1 MTSVFVNSQHA
12 QCGGAQETRLSPLAE
27 RMTING
33 GPPVG
38 TRPAW
43 EQKNLESDLELIQKT
58 RISEFQ
64 QLQKNKKGKIISI
77 LIGSIET
84 EWGFLI
90 GDRMRDP
97 R

>member
-12 QCGGAQETRLSPLAE
+12 QCGGAKETRLSPLAE

-64 QLQKNKKGKIISI
+64 QLQKN
-77 LIGSIET
+77 
-84 EWGFLI
+84 
-90 GDRMRDP
+90 
-97 R
+97 

>member
-1 MTSVFVNSQHA
+1 M
-12 QCGGAQETRLSPLAE
+12 
-27 RMTING
+27 NG

-64 QLQKNKKGKIISI
+64 QLQKIKKKVRKFQFW
-77 LIGSIET
+77 LDQLRLNEAFWLVIEW
-84 EWGFLI
+84 E
-90 GDRMRDP
+90 R
-97 R
+97 

>member
-64 QLQKNKKGKIISI
+64 QLQKN
-77 LIGSIET
+77 
-84 EWGFLI
+84 
-90 GDRMRDP
+90 
-97 R
+97 

>member
-1 MTSVFVNSQHA
+1 
-12 QCGGAQETRLSPLAE
+12 
-27 RMTING
+27 MTING

-64 QLQKNKKGKIISI
+64 QLQKIKKGKKFSI
-77 LIGSIET
+77 LIGSVET
-84 EWGFLI
+84 EWGLLI
-90 GDRMRDP
+90 GLRMRDL

>member
-12 QCGGAQETRLSPLAE
+12 QCGGVKETRLSPLAE

-43 EQKNLESDLELIQKT
+43 EQKNLESDLELIQKL
-58 RISEFQ
+58 EFQ
-64 QLQKNKKGKIISI
+64 SFNNYRKIKKV
-77 LIGSIET
+77 
-84 EWGFLI
+84 
-90 GDRMRDP
+90 R
-97 R
+97 

>member
-1 MTSVFVNSQHA
+1 M
-12 QCGGAQETRLSPLAE
+12 
-27 RMTING
+27 NG

-64 QLQKNKKGKIISI
+64 QLQKIKKKVRNFQFW
-77 LIGSIET
+77 LDQLRLNEAFWLVIEW
-84 EWGFLI
+84 E
-90 GDRMRDP
+90 R
-97 R
+97 

>member
-1 MTSVFVNSQHA
+1 M
-12 QCGGAQETRLSPLAE
+12 
-27 RMTING
+27 NG

-64 QLQKNKKGKIISI
+64 QLQKIKKKGKKFSI

-84 EWGFLI
+84 EWGLLI
-90 GDRMRDP
+90 SHRMREVGF
-97 R
+97 RKTLYMIGKTNKL

>member
-12 QCGGAQETRLSPLAE
+12 QCGGAWETRLSPLAE

-64 QLQKNKKGKIISI
+64 QLQKN
-77 LIGSIET
+77 
-84 EWGFLI
+84 
-90 GDRMRDP
+90 
-97 R
+97 